1 MESVLVPV
9 TPRTG
14 GKAVPAGTP
23 HKVRSREESGQA
35 EAAPASAQEW
45 ELVLAQEW
53 DPGLGLVSDQVL
65 GLESGQGWALD
76 LVWVWGLESVLDPE
90 WDLELA
96 SAQEWEWETVEVL
109 GLGPAW
115 VLDPVQAGTPH
126 RQRDQSC
133 SSGP

>member
-45 ELVLAQEW
+45 ELVLARELGPVWVW
-53 DPGLGLVSDQVL
+53 D
-65 GLESGQGWALD
+65 LESALD